1 MKLIDDET
9 ETKRT
14 TKRKDILKI
23 ELWSPFY
30 GSLLFLALF
39 KKINDPC
46 NQLEKFSLIL

>member
-23 ELWSPFY
+23 
-30 GSLLFLALF
+30 F